1 MNKQVNK
8 QMFLGSRG
16 EQSFSHTALIFV
28 SHENGCSILVL
39 SSGGISSWTCTKQTW
54 GVVTTV
60 DQACC

>member
-8 QMFLGSRG
+8 QMFLGNRE

-28 SHENGCSILVL
+28 SHGGCSILVL
-39 SSGGISSWTCTKQTW
+39 SCGGISSWTCPEQTW
-54 GVVTTV
+54 GVMTTL